1 MGNFPSLKVK
11 GKKCGGLG
19 CRRTQLLPYLD
30 KGDFQK
36 QKRKETE
43 MTTEFFMPMHPP
55 TVTHHDKKITV
66 KNGKAIMYDSTE
78 LKAAKEK
85 LTAHLAEH
93 IPQEP
98 YSGAVRLMVK
108 WCFSNTGTK
117 HGDGEWKTSKPDTDN
132 LEKALKDCMTR
143 LHFWKDDAQVA
154 SEISEKFWA
163 AVPGIYVRIEELP
176 C

>member
-1 MGNFPSLKVK
+1 
-11 GKKCGGLG
+11 
-19 CRRTQLLPYLD
+19 
-30 KGDFQK
+30 
-36 QKRKETE
+36 

-78 LKAAKEK
+78 LKATKSK
-85 LTAHLAEH
+85 LTSHLAGH
-93 IPQEP
+93 VPAQP
-98 YSGAVRLMVK
+98 YGGAVRLMVK
-108 WCFSNTGTK
+108 WCFDNDGTR
-117 HGDGEWKTSKPDTDN
+117 HRDGEPKITKPDTDN

>member
-1 MGNFPSLKVK
+1 
-11 GKKCGGLG
+11 
-19 CRRTQLLPYLD
+19 
-30 KGDFQK
+30 
-36 QKRKETE
+36 

-78 LKAAKEK
+78 LKAARGK

-98 YSGAVRLMVK
+98 YSGAVRLTVK

-143 LHFWKDDAQVA
+143 LHFWRDDAQVT
-154 SEISEKFWA
+154 SEICEKFWA